1 MLEDNVQKDI
11 PEGMQK
17 EIQDDNQNRAQGISR
32 NETKNKDREKR
43 NLAVKAGDLI
53 YRWRYLLAVIVL
65 VMCVVLELSGSSIAM
80 WADELHVQ
88 KEDAGDALGY
98 ARLVRSDEW
107 NVSTPFALSQYQSG
121 FSYFSD
127 IVRGDETDMYIVYGQ
142 PVSYYTVLFRPFHWG
157 YLFLSPAKGLSFY
170 WCSRFIVLLLVSFEL
185 GMCLFN
191 RKKLLSLSYAVMM
204 AAAPVVQWWFAIN
217 GLVEMLIYGQLA
229 VVVAVRYMK
238 DTDFLRRIAYG
249 ALLSVLAAS
258 YVLLFYPAWQ
268 VPFVYAFLFLLIGV
282 VAQNYKKGTF
292 TKKDWGVLGISVGLF
307 AAWLLPVL
315 WKSKDTIK
323 AVLNT
328 AYPGGRAETGGGML
342 RSILNSLTCLWL
354 PFEELAGN
362 ETVNECFFFSLFP
375 LGILLAVYLLIKAK
389 KERKNAKM
397 DGKTGGKTDPVLVSL
412 LLGIAFLGSY
422 GIFGWPKVLAKI
434 TLMSFSQSG
443 REIVAFTWLNLLIL
457 MYAVSR
463 MEKVKPAWF
472 LLFSAALTVGIV
484 YVQNY
489 IRDEYF
495 TAKRVYITL
504 ILVFAMC
511 VSILFQ
517 ANRKNTW
524 LFFLLCTMVSMAAG
538 MTVNPVHRG
547 LTVIY
552 DNDLYKEIER
562 IVDEESEDALWMVC
576 NTTYSMGNFPIMAG
590 AHTINSTNVYP
601 DLERWQSI
609 DTTGENDEIYNRYAH
624 IWARTVN
631 SDFDGDTFELV
642 YADMFQLNITPE
654 MMRKLDVKYVL
665 SGTQLESLD
674 TDEITFENMYWW
686 NGFYIYRLDY

>member
-1 MLEDNVQKDI
+1 MKPYVNDSVIIKGKVRKMLE
-11 PEGMQK
+11 EK
-17 EIQDDNQNRAQGISR
+17 ESR
-32 NETKNKDREKR
+32 NKNSMIK
-43 NLAVKAGDLI
+43 NLTMKAGDLI
-53 YRWRYLLAVIVL
+53 YRRRYLLAVLVL
-65 VMCVVLELSGSSIAM
+65 VMCVVLELSGSSVSM
-80 WADELHVQ
+80 WADELHVPR
-88 KEDAGDALGY
+88 EDAGDMLGY
-98 ARLVRSDEW
+98 SRLVRSDEW

-229 VVVAVRYMK
+229 VVVAVLYMK
-238 DTDFLRRIAYG
+238 DTKYLHRIAYG
-249 ALLSVLAAS
+249 ALLSVLATA

-282 VAQNYKKGTF
+282 VVRDYKKGTF

-307 AAWLLPVL
+307 AAELLPIL

-328 AYPGGRAETGGGML
+328 AYPGSRTETGGGML
-342 RSILNSLTCLWL
+342 RVMFNSLTCLWL

-375 LGILLAVYLLIKAK
+375 LGIILAVYLLIKTK
-389 KERKNAKM
+389 RERM
-397 DGKTGGKTDPVLVSL
+397 SVRTGGKTGRKTDPVLVSL

-422 GIFGWPKVLAKI
+422 GIFGWPKVLSKV

-443 REIVAFTWLNLLIL
+443 REVIAFTWLNLLIL
-457 MYAVSR
+457 MYAISR
-463 MEKVKPAWF
+463 MEKVKPARF
-472 LLFSAALTVGIV
+472 LLFSAAFSVGIV

-495 TAKRVYITL
+495 TAQRVYIAL

-511 VSILFQ
+511 ASILLQ

-524 LFFLLCTMVSMAAG
+524 LFFLLCTGVSAAAG

-547 LTVIY
+547 LTIIY
-552 DNDLYKEIER
+552 ENDLYKEIER
-562 IVDEESEDALWMVC
+562 IVDDESKDALWMVC
-576 NTTYSMGNFPIMAG
+576 NTNYSMGNFPIMAG
-590 AHTINSTNVYP
+590 ARTINSTNVYP
-601 DLERWQSI
+601 NLERWQSI
-609 DTTGENDEIYNRYAH
+609 DNDGENDEIYNRYAH
-624 IWARTVN
+624 IWAQTVS

-642 YADMFQLNITPE
+642 YADLFQLNITPE
-654 MMRKLDVKYVL
+654 MMRELDVKYVL
-665 SGTQLESLD
+665 SGTQLESLS
-674 TDEITFENMYWW
+674 TDEITFENIYWW